1 MWISTITRKHV
12 SSLVETDVS
21 SLVEMFSTTSL
32 EESIVGPGTVPHNTI
47 GSSLRSSPFTCQ
59 KFMAAPAES
68 SSPKRDVSSSEE
80 LLDATLPEETI
91 NAIPGILPHKTVD
104 GSPSFFP
111 FSCEKLVEGIAESVS
126 VQTPQEQDVS
136 SLGAFLDSTSSEEL
150 ITASPQTEPCD
161 QKLVAAAV
169 ESASMSSKGSTITS
183 PQSVLD
189 NTTDGS
195 PPSASSPGSKILT
208 RSRRNWYQVFYIRM
222 DRGGS
227 FCMYPNLGGPFQS
240 IDEADDAID
249 RYLDELRHRAGCR
262 ELAKLSY
269 VERRIHNCKY
279 YLDGTPKRGPN
290 KPKEDEKLYLVQ
302 ALLHKYNEDHNIFG
316 NHAHELEALVR
327 KQWICENHRWYYH
340 FNFTTKQNEGN
351 DNSSIRNMFF
361 AEVSHMQGE
370 STLEV
375 NCCCMI
381 KHDENGHCYGCRNNG
396 SPNMKHPDNID
407 AYTGGHL
414 DGYLPFGLEEASSGD
429 EEAEEERLRAKFKGL
444 DDPKVW
450 EKLRSLPHRRKVLV
464 TP

>member
-1 MWISTITRKHV
+1 MEDVDLDDNK
-12 SSLVETDVS
+12 ET
-21 SLVEMFSTTSL
+21 
-32 EESIVGPGTVPHNTI
+32 
-47 GSSLRSSPFTCQ
+47 
-59 KFMAAPAES
+59 
-68 SSPKRDVSSSEE
+68 
-80 LLDATLPEETI
+80 
-91 NAIPGILPHKTVD
+91 
-104 GSPSFFP
+104 
-111 FSCEKLVEGIAESVS
+111 CEKLVEGIAESVS
-126 VQTPQEQDVS
+126 VQTPQEQD
-136 SLGAFLDSTSSEEL
+136 L

-208 RSRRNWYQVFYIRM
+208 RSRRIVPVFYIRM

-381 KHDENGHCYGCRNNG
+381 KHDENILYTECICCHLPVVSLAFDIAVTLLLNVYYCHVNLSIMFRGHVIHDPCSISLCSCTDVRLSYLTGHCYGCRNNG

-464 TP
+464 TPLK